1 MARRDRRTP
10 VAPLAWVFGATV
22 AILVADV
29 ATGGRLQV
37 GSILGYSP
45 QSAGRFFGL
54 GNTAF
59 AVLAMW
65 KNARARIAAVALL
78 GWLFIGV
85 AFAHPDYMAW
95 FNEAAGQHPERIAV
109 DSNLDWGQDWLR
121 FARIVQKR
129 HIDFVRLLYNGNML
143 LQFHDVRGDS
153 VEPWVEK
160 PGWYGISL
168 QGLTMN
174 PEARRG
180 AWKWLDRYPYE
191 MVGKGI
197 RLYHVP

>member
-1 MARRDRRTP
+1 MTQFRY
-10 VAPLAWVFGATV
+10 
-22 AILVADV
+22 
-29 ATGGRLQV
+29 
-37 GSILGYSP
+37 GSFAILGYGQGPPLFLEIS
-45 QSAGRFFGL
+45 SA
-54 GNTAF
+54 
-59 AVLAMW
+59 
-65 KNARARIAAVALL
+65 
-78 GWLFIGV
+78 
-85 AFAHPDYMAW
+85 
-95 FNEAAGQHPERIAV
+95 
-109 DSNLDWGQDWLR
+109 QDWLR
-121 FARIVQKR
+121 FARLVQKR

-143 LQFHDVRGDS
+143 LQFHDVRGDG

-180 AWKWLDRYPYE
+180 AWKWLDRYAYE